1 MMIKKKIKKEIVDKY
16 VKLFTCSIL
25 VKIEFLENF
34 YKRIIGEFSISYK
47 IDRNKF
53 DLFKINKNKIQ
64 WNNITNDIKN
74 ELLKND
80 FSKENW
86 IKLSN
91 ENKKKKLLEY
101 NNKYIVNYN
110 DLNNSI
116 KNKINRINWNNMSNL
131 NKKNILNNLLFKN
144 QNNSNKVEIFKNSE
158 LQQKL
163 DYLESIRNN
172 ILNNINKYPLNSEE
186 RDVALREIKNQIINM
201 ENKIKSE
208 IKRN

>member
-1 MMIKKKIKKEIVDKY
+1 
-16 VKLFTCSIL
+16 
-25 VKIEFLENF
+25 
-34 YKRIIGEFSISYK
+34 
-47 IDRNKF
+47 
-53 DLFKINKNKIQ
+53 
-64 WNNITNDIKN
+64 
-74 ELLKND
+74 
-80 FSKENW
+80 
-86 IKLSN
+86 
-91 ENKKKKLLEY
+91 
-101 NNKYIVNYN
+101 
-110 DLNNSI
+110 
-116 KNKINRINWNNMSNL
+116 MSNL